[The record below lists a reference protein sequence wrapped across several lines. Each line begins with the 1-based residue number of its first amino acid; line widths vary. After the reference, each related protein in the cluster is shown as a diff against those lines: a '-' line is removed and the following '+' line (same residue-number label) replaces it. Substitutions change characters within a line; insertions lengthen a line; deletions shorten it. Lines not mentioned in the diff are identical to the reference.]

1 MTIVVDDEK
10 NGSGA
15 QNPGISPQQDRKR
28 NLLIFGD
35 ILAIIGTSL
44 LLATAVLDFFL
55 DTAFRD

>member
-1 MTIVVDDEK
+1 VTIVVDDEK

-15 QNPGISPQQDRKR
+15 QNPGTSPQQDRKR

-44 LLATAVLDFFL
+44 LLTTAVLDFYL